1 MLSEEE
7 KYEMSLV
14 AKLYQ
19 KKGQARLKINEEDTS
34 PDKAMPGARGGVT
47 KYLSIDRMKA
57 ILNKVLPMVGLD
69 YRVNQIEPEYE
80 MRKIWESQE
89 WKDAHHYS
97 QHLIIDLIDTET
109 GYFVRDDAYGEAT
122 NNRDKAM
129 NYSESYALKN
139 WMSATFGFADNL
151 KEEDECII
159 TQEEADKRRS
169 KMPPGM
175 PVKSIVKKEIDTSK
189 DAFFRQKDESKIQQK
204 AHDMKA
210 EAEDKTVEKT
220 EVKEEIAVPTT
231 PVLEKPKELSA
242 IQKRA
247 FDNAVKEIK
256 SNEERFSVDELRTLN
271 EAIANVKDD
280 ASYKSFLNI
289 KTMAFKRLK
298 EAQ

>member
-1 MLSEEE
+1 
-7 KYEMSLV
+7 MSLV

-34 PDKAMPGARGGVT
+34 PDKAMPGAKGGVT

-57 ILNKVLPMVGLD
+57 ILNKVLPSVGLD
-69 YRVNQIEPEYE
+69 YRVNQTEPEYE

-89 WKDAHHYS
+89 WKDSHHFT

-169 KMPPGM
+169 KMPIGT

-204 AHDMKA
+204 AHEMKA

-220 EVKEEIAVPTT
+220 EVKETKEEIAVTT
-231 PVLEKPKELSA
+231 PVIEKPLELSP

-247 FDNAVKEIK
+247 YNNAVAEVKA
-256 SNEERFSVDELRTLN
+256 NEEKFTTEELRVLN